1 MGTMIQLDMREVLI
15 LIGAFVAL
23 VFGFGRLLLAQF
35 EKRMNERFE
44 GQTKLRKE
52 EKRTQYQRMETIEDA
67 MEQAAEHIAGVAER
81 VEKLHRDLPLEYVRR
96 EDWIRFASTI
106 DAKLDRLADMITY
119 RNSHREPNHER
130 H

>member
-1 MGTMIQLDMREVLI
+1 METVIQLNTREVLI

-23 VFGFGRLLLAQF
+23 TFGFGRLLLSQF

-44 GQTKLRKE
+44 SNEELRAE
-52 EKRTQYQRMETIEDA
+52 EKRSHAQRLTSIETGLEATSSRIT
-67 MEQAAEHIAGVAER
+67 GVVQR
-81 VEKLHRDLPLEYVRR
+81 VEKLHQSLPLEYVRR

-119 RNSHREPNHER
+119 SNRSKDRE
-130 H
+130 